1 MGALSRSAPVSRNN
15 RCLRHFREKSDLFN
29 RLGEFVLW
37 DLAFALEDGEGL
49 GNPFKT
55 EKVVS
60 KHSLVPHVPPLP
72 ALPICSNLDFENRSL
87 CNTIHKNLV
96 LRRLLSETNARCT
109 RGVHPRLIQCQIRS
123 IAGRILLLCMFASG
137 SRRGLA
143 CRQRWSASWL

>member
-1 MGALSRSAPVSRNN
+1 M
-15 RCLRHFREKSDLFN
+15 CLRHFREKSDLFD

-37 DLAFALEDGEGL
+37 DLGFALEDGEGL
-49 GNPFKT
+49 GNPFET

-60 KHSLVPHVPPLP
+60 TLISPLCTSTLR
-72 ALPICSNLDFENRSL
+72 ALPICSNLNFENRSL
-87 CNTIHKNLV
+87 CNTIHKNRV